1 MIFAHLSGWLDQHVA
16 VRYGR
21 SPLAAIR
28 VQAEQLR
35 LRFEAMARWQAA
47 WAGEGW
53 RIERVEAGPED
64 GQAHLIVDGE
74 KMVLKGRIDRMD
86 VNLRTGA
93 RVVLDYKTS
102 ETARPPDKKHRDG
115 DQWIDLQLPLYR
127 HLVRG
132 MGIEGSIGLG
142 YVALPKDVRGVAFLP
157 AEWSEEELAGADRKA
172 EEVVRKVRDEVFWP
186 PTTPP
191 PEFFEE
197 FSAICQDNRFGF
209 VHLGDEE
216 GAVE

>member
-1 MIFAHLSGWLDQHVA
+1 M
-16 VRYGR
+16 
-21 SPLAAIR
+21 
-28 VQAEQLR
+28 
-35 LRFEAMARWQAA
+35 
-47 WAGEGW
+47 
-53 RIERVEAGPED
+53 
-64 GQAHLIVDGE
+64 
-74 KMVLKGRIDRMD
+74 
-86 VNLRTGA
+86 
-93 RVVLDYKTS
+93 DYKTS